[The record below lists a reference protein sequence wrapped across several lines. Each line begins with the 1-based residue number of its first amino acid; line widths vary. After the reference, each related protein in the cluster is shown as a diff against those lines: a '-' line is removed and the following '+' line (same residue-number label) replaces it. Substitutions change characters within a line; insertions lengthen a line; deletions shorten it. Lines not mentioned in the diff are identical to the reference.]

1 MANNMREAGI
11 DPSPDIWQLFSDKA
25 LLTAL
30 GPMVGSVLVVDRD
43 GFALAMARMFAR
55 QRA

>member
-11 DPSPDIWQLFSDKA
+11 DPHPDIWQLLSDKT

-30 GPMVGSVLVVDRD
+30 GPMVGSVLNADRD
-43 GFALAMARMFAR
+43 GFALAMAWMFAR
-55 QRA
+55 KRT